1 MRASGLHS
9 VVAVTGLLGSVSG
22 HHKHGSSC
30 EEVPIVEYQPVAV
43 VCSGSTTAS
52 TITRTYNGCAPTSC
66 VVTVSEFP
74 VTAANITTKTVIGTC
89 EGTRTL
95 PVGPG
100 GDTTVIVT
108 ETPGCVITKT
118 TKGPKPGTTTLKPST
133 PGGTTTVIVTKTTCS
148 EPSPESATGTKTRR
162 PSRSSEES
170 TVSPTG
176 SSATSRSST
185 TASRTTTSR
194 TGTQSTSSS
203 ASNTSTNTSN
213 TGTGST
219 TSTGSST
226 SATTSSTSTSG
237 SATTSNTQTTSST
250 TTNNIIPPTTSSS
263 TSTST
268 TTSATSSS
276 TSTQTTPT
284 TSSSSTSTTTTTQTT
299 PTTSSSSSSTST
311 TTTET
316 TPTTSSSSTST
327 TTTTETTPTTTSST
341 TSTTTTS
348 TTTTTTD
355 TATTTPT
362 TSPTD
367 TPTTTSSTSTS
378 TTTTTSTSPTQTCPD
393 LENGDFGDT
402 TGTLAPWYIS
412 DQVTAD
418 SSGVVA
424 EGPDG
429 RSGSSFALIPSQTDR
444 AQVYLNQ
451 QIPRCGDPRPRSPSP
466 SGFDYQFTGDSEG
479 CSIGAAVNR
488 ETTNLVTIT
497 DEGVTPGEWQ
507 HYEGQPIT
515 VQLTYDSLFTLK
527 LMCDS
532 DTPNTP
538 GILITDIT
546 IYQYRFVSMIYDT
559 TLLEVDM

>member
-118 TKGPKPGTTTLKPST
+118 TKGPKPGTTTLKPNSA
-133 PGGTTTVIVTKTTCS
+133 
-148 EPSPESATGTKTRR
+148 PESLQRGVYGIAHGLVRYIAIKHDGFTHHDF
-162 PSRSSEES
+162 PHWYP
-170 TVSPTG
+170 VHF
-176 SSATSRSST
+176 
-185 TASRTTTSR
+185 
-194 TGTQSTSSS
+194 
-203 ASNTSTNTSN
+203 
-213 TGTGST
+213 
-219 TSTGSST
+219 
-226 SATTSSTSTSG
+226 
-237 SATTSNTQTTSST
+237 
-250 TTNNIIPPTTSSS
+250 
-263 TSTST
+263 
-268 TTSATSSS
+268 
-276 TSTQTTPT
+276 
-284 TSSSSTSTTTTTQTT
+284 
-299 PTTSSSSSSTST
+299 
-311 TTTET
+311 
-316 TPTTSSSSTST
+316 
-327 TTTTETTPTTTSST
+327 
-341 TSTTTTS
+341 
-348 TTTTTTD
+348 
-355 TATTTPT
+355 
-362 TSPTD
+362 
-367 TPTTTSSTSTS
+367 
-378 TTTTTSTSPTQTCPD
+378 
-393 LENGDFGDT
+393 LECIKYIYKHVKHGHGQHHVHRFLHVRHDFVHVNVRHVYFDNHVGDFIKHIHANHADNIVILHLNHNYYTDDPDNVVFIIIHFDHNHGDH
-402 TGTLAPWYIS
+402 
-412 DQVTAD
+412 AD
-418 SSGVVA
+418 DIILVYLHYNHNRDDSHYNLVNYL
-424 EGPDG
+424 DDYH
-429 RSGSSFALIPSQTDR
+429 TDR

-451 QIPRCGDPRPRSPSP
+451 QIPRCGDPPPEVTLTIR
-466 SGFDYQFTGDSEG
+466 FDYQFTGDSEG

-546 IYQYRFVSMIYDT
+546 IY
-559 TLLEVDM
+559 